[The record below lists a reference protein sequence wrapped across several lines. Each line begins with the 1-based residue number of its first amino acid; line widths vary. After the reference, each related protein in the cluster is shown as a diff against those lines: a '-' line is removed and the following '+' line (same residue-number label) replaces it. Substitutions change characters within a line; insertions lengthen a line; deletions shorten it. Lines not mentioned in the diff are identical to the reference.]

1 MVYLNAKNSNFD
13 LLLFG
18 SQILVIFSPK
28 IKTAGFREFPQ
39 DAKTKHFMSCQF
51 DMTSQKV
58 AREYLRESAI
68 RQAWFIKDK
77 FSLLQSVSEWS
88 CFYDLQGANSQ
99 TSTGREIAP
108 DCHSDYVNRSQI
120 HSALSISMAHLVGG
134 ILNL

>member
-13 LLLFG
+13 LLLFE

-28 IKTAGFREFPQ
+28 IKTAGFGEFPL

-68 RQAWFIKDK
+68 RQA
-77 FSLLQSVSEWS
+77 
-88 CFYDLQGANSQ
+88 
-99 TSTGREIAP
+99 
-108 DCHSDYVNRSQI
+108 
-120 HSALSISMAHLVGG
+120 
-134 ILNL
+134 